1 MMNYI
6 KLYSFKIFIIV
17 LFINPHVHSSI
28 KNSII
33 AKVGDQIITSYE
45 LENKIKTTLVLSKEQ
60 INQKNI
66 DKIKNLSLNNLINT
80 KLKDSELSKYNL
92 KVNQLAVSQQ
102 LKNISMKLGI
112 QELELKSFFK
122 ENNID
127 YEKYIRE
134 IETEFLWQKLIFQI
148 YSKKIVIN
156 ENEII
161 SELNE
166 FIKNKKKIDEFHLA
180 EIEVFFDSQNEK
192 VKLIKQIKDTI
203 DQFGFDS
210 AANKFSISSSSIS
223 GGDIGWVSST
233 GLSEKI
239 LNILKDLKPGE
250 ITEPLTQVNKIIFL
264 KLLEKRSVEN
274 NQKLDFEKLK
284 ISLINKKKNELLNLY
299 SNNHLSKKRNSTL
312 INLQ

>member
-102 LKNISMKLGI
+102 LKNIS
-112 QELELKSFFK
+112 
-122 ENNID
+122 
-127 YEKYIRE
+127 
-134 IETEFLWQKLIFQI
+134 
-148 YSKKIVIN
+148 
-156 ENEII
+156 
-161 SELNE
+161 
-166 FIKNKKKIDEFHLA
+166 
-180 EIEVFFDSQNEK
+180 
-192 VKLIKQIKDTI
+192 
-203 DQFGFDS
+203 
-210 AANKFSISSSSIS
+210 
-223 GGDIGWVSST
+223 
-233 GLSEKI
+233 
-239 LNILKDLKPGE
+239 
-250 ITEPLTQVNKIIFL
+250 
-264 KLLEKRSVEN
+264 
-274 NQKLDFEKLK
+274 
-284 ISLINKKKNELLNLY
+284 
-299 SNNHLSKKRNSTL
+299 
-312 INLQ
+312 